1 MATESTLTWTEIEVD
16 TLDEGQQLAYA
27 EYKDAQRKAAKLRAE
42 FEAMMQA
49 GVPDGQR
56 MVFGY
61 RFGKL
66 SVALAPKD
74 EAKAKAKQP
83 KLGLADFLKLQGAN
97 GHAA

>member
-49 GVPDGQR
+49 GVPEGQR

-74 EAKAKAKQP
+74 EAEQGKAARSS
-83 KLGLADFLKLQGAN
+83 GWRIS
-97 GHAA
+97 